1 MKSVGI
7 VSCYFINNYGSVI
20 QAYATQKMLDELGI
34 KNETINVSGFLKQIT
49 KKQYFYILKSGLKSD
64 MLRDRMGKIKNL
76 LYRKIVK
83 NEYTRGV
90 RKREQAMRDFTKQY
104 INKSVTCAGFPEL
117 TNYCQ
122 EHYDTVLIGSDQL
135 WLPANIAADYYTLN
149 FVPESVKKVA
159 YATSF
164 GVSSLPD
171 DIKSQASSF
180 LSKIDC
186 ISVRE
191 EAGKKIIQSLI
202 NRDVEVVCDPTLLFN
217 GEQWMDI
224 QDIEPIVKDD
234 YIFCY
239 FIGSSVKHRDFVK
252 RLKQKKGYKIVALT
266 HVDHYMECDEN
277 YADEAPYDV
286 SPGQFLNL
294 IRNAKYVCTDSF
306 HCTVFS
312 LLYNKIFFDFKRY
325 TNESKQSTNSR
336 LETLLGVVDLKNRM
350 FSGDEEVEELLQMD
364 IDFERVNNKLVA
376 YRNQSKEYLIKALKL
391 DREVN

>member
-34 KNETINVSGFLKQIT
+34 QNETINVSGFLKQVR
-49 KKQYFYILKSGLKSD
+49 KKQYLYILKSGLKSD
-64 MLRDRMGKIKNL
+64 MLSDRMGKIKNL

-83 NEYTRGV
+83 NDYTRGIQ
-90 RKREQAMRDFTKQY
+90 KREKAMRDFTKQH
-104 INKSVTCAGFPEL
+104 INKSVVCSDFPEL
-117 TNYCQ
+117 TNYCK
-122 EHYDTVLIGSDQL
+122 ENYDTVLIGSDQL

-149 FVPESVKKVA
+149 FVPKSVKKVA

-171 DIKSQASSF
+171 DIKGQASNF

-202 NRDVEVVCDPTLLFN
+202 DKEVEVVCDPTLLFT

-224 QDIEPIVKDD
+224 QDNEPVVKGD

-239 FIGSSVKHRDFVK
+239 FIGSSIEHREFVK
-252 RLKQKKGYKIVALT
+252 RLKQKIGCKVVALN
-266 HVDHYMECDEN
+266 HVDHYMECDEG

-312 LLYNKIFFDFKRY
+312 LLYNKVFFDFKRY
-325 TNESKQSTNSR
+325 TNASKQSTNSR

-350 FSGDEEVEELLQMD
+350 FSGNEDVEELLQMG
-364 IDFERVNNKLVA
+364 IDFENVNKKLAA
-376 YRNQSKEYLIKALKL
+376 YRNQSKEYLMKALEL
-391 DREVN
+391 DKEVK

>member
-1 MKSVGI
+1 MKTVGI

-34 KNETINVSGFLKQIT
+34 KNETINVSGFLKQVR

-64 MLRDRMGKIKNL
+64 MLSDRMGKIKNL
-76 LYRKIVK
+76 LYRKVVK
-83 NEYTRGV
+83 NDYTRGV
-90 RKREQAMRDFTKQY
+90 QKRERAMRDFTKQH
-104 INKSVTCAGFPEL
+104 INKSMVCSDFSKL
-117 TNYCQ
+117 TNYCK
-122 EHYDTVLIGSDQL
+122 ENYDIVLIGSDQL

-149 FVPESVKKVA
+149 FVPKSVKKVA

-171 DIKSQASSF
+171 DIKGQASSF

-191 EAGKKIIQSLI
+191 EAGKKIVQSLI
-202 NRDVEVVCDPTLLFN
+202 DKEVEVVCDPTLLFT

-224 QDIEPIVKDD
+224 QDKEPVVKDD

-239 FIGSSVKHRDFVK
+239 FIGSSVEHRDFVK
-252 RLKQKKGYKIVALT
+252 RLKQKTGCKVVALN
-266 HVDHYMECDEN
+266 HVDHYMECDEG
-277 YADEAPYDV
+277 YADEVPYDI

-325 TNESKQSTNSR
+325 TNASKQSTNSR

-350 FSGDEEVEELLQMD
+350 FSGNENVEELLQVG
-364 IDFERVNNKLVA
+364 IDFESVNNKLAA
-376 YRNQSKEYLIKALKL
+376 YRNQSKEYLIKALEL
-391 DREVN
+391 DREVK